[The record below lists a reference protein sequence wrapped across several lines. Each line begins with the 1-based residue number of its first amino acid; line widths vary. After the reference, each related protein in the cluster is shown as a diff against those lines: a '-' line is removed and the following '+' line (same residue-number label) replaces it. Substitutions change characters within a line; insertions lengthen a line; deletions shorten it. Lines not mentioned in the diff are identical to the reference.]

1 MQGVGGVVVCEC
13 KELVGGGGGGGLVLC
28 ECKELGGVGVV

>member
-1 MQGVGGVVVCEC
+1 MSAGGGWCCVSARSWGVVV
-13 KELVGGGGGGGLVLC
+13 C